1 MEVLWSTVPA
11 EPVTRT
17 SDAPGRRSPER
28 RRPLPG
34 PWYQFCD
41 VVTKK
46 KKKRKKN
53 FRTHGGRNQESLL
66 VKQDK
71 ERIET

>member
-34 PWYQFCD
+34 PWYQVCD

-46 KKKRKKN
+46 KKKKK
-53 FRTHGGRNQESLL
+53 
-66 VKQDK
+66 K
-71 ERIET
+71 EF

>member
-34 PWYQFCD
+34 PWYQVCN

-46 KKKRKKN
+46 KKKKEKRILGLMEVETKK
-53 FRTHGGRNQESLL
+53 
-66 VKQDK
+66 VYW
-71 ERIET
+71 